1 MNMNIKEITVQ
12 EYIVHLMDGTKIITC
27 EDIDFPAE
35 KGVLACFEKAN
46 SEDLL
51 LIRDLIC
58 NHYIPKRAILYIST
72 GDVYEIEETLFYN

>member
-1 MNMNIKEITVQ
+1 MNIKEITVQ

-27 EDIDFPAE
+27 EDIDYPAE
-35 KGVLACFEKAN
+35 KGVLAYFEKAN
-46 SEDLL
+46 SEDIL
-51 LIRDLIC
+51 LIRDMIC

>member
-1 MNMNIKEITVQ
+1 MNIKEITVQ

-51 LIRDLIC
+51 LIRDFIC
-58 NHYIPKRAILYIST
+58 RHYIPKRAILYIST
-72 GDVYEIEETLFYN
+72 GDVYEIEETFLRN

>member
-1 MNMNIKEITVQ
+1 MNIKEITVQ
-12 EYIVHLMDGTKIITC
+12 EYVVHLMDGTKIITC

-58 NHYIPKRAILYIST
+58 CHYIPKRAILYIST
-72 GDVYEIEETLFYN
+72 GDVYEIEESFLYK